1 MLEWSRR
8 PVAQG
13 IALWL
18 LTVLLFLSVLRA
30 GFIWNDDSF
39 LTQNPLIHTA
49 DGLRRFWF
57 STEAPDYFPL
67 TSTSLWLE
75 WRIFGVHATGY
86 HAINV
91 LLHAGSV
98 VLLWLVLRKLRV
110 PGAWLGAAVFAVH
123 PVNVE
128 SVAWITERKNTLSM
142 VLFLTA
148 AWAYLRF
155 DDTDDSDR
163 SRWSWYVG
171 SLLAFA
177 LSLTAKT
184 STVVLPVMLLGLLA
198 WRRRPTRKD
207 FARLLPYFGLALV
220 FGLVTMWFQSHR
232 AIHTHVV
239 RDDGL
244 LSRTAIAARAVWFYA
259 GKALLPMDLL
269 FVYPRWPIGP
279 VPWTSF
285 VPLLGLAAMFA
296 LCLAFRRSFG
306 RPLGFVIALYV
317 IALLPELGFIDI
329 YFMRYSLVSDHW
341 QYIAMTVAAASIG
354 AILMGA
360 ARATRAERTIPILA
374 GLLLAAYSLTSWRQ
388 QAIYRDESSLW
399 ADTLARNPSAWIAHA
414 DLGGALLAAGRSE
427 DAAAHFRA
435 ALEQV
440 PEDPDLHAN
449 LAKAL
454 LVGRRFAEAAAE
466 FEQAVRRRPDSAE
479 LHDDLG
485 IALQGQNRMDEA
497 IRQHREAIRLDPQST
512 KAYTNLG
519 NAYFT
524 LVRNDEAIASYREA
538 IRVSPDDALAHN
550 NLSATLLRVGKLDD
564 ALNEQRE
571 AVRFD
576 PQSAPLRIALARQL
590 RDVGRRAEAVD
601 VYRTAVRL
609 APHDAHAHVELAE
622 LLCRDSRAT
631 EAAEEFELAMRA
643 APNDPDVMQRVGWF
657 LATAPDRKLRDG
669 RRALDLARRSVAS
682 LSPSAEGYATIAAA
696 SAEIGNFEDAVH
708 WQSLAVQAA
717 APSDLPAQRE
727 RLDRYRKRT
736 ASDH

>member
-1 MLEWSRR
+1 MRGSSFPARIREWSRR
-8 PVAQG
+8 PGAQG

-18 LTVLLFLSVLRA
+18 LTVLLFLPVLRA

-39 LTQNPLIHTA
+39 LTQNPLIHAA
-49 DGLRRFWF
+49 DGLRRFWA

-75 WRIFGVHATGY
+75 WRIFGDHAAGY
-86 HAINV
+86 HVINV

-148 AWAYLRF
+148 AWAFLRF
-155 DDTDDSDR
+155 DDTENSDR
-163 SRWSWYVG
+163 SRWRWYAG
-171 SLLAFA
+171 SMLAFA
-177 LSLTAKT
+177 LALTAKT
-184 STVVLPVMLLGLLA
+184 STVVLPMMLLGLLA

-207 FARLLPYFGLALV
+207 IARLLPYFVLALV

-259 GKALLPMDLL
+259 GKALLPTDLL
-269 FVYPRWPIGP
+269 FVYPRWPIGS
-279 VPWTSF
+279 VTWTSF
-285 VPLLGLAAMFA
+285 VPLIGLAAIFA

-306 RPLGFVIALYV
+306 RPLGFALALYV
-317 IALLPELGFIDI
+317 IALLPALGFIDI

-354 AILMGA
+354 AILVRA
-360 ARATRAERTIPILA
+360 ARATQVERALPILA
-374 GLLLAAYSLTSWRQ
+374 ALLLSVYSLASWRQ

-414 DLGGALLAAGRSE
+414 DLGGSLLAAGRSE
-427 DAAAHFRA
+427 DAAAHFRS

-466 FEQAVRRRPDSAE
+466 FERAVRGRPDSAE

-512 KAYTNLG
+512 EAYINLG

-524 LVRNDEAIASYREA
+524 LARNDEAIESYRKA

-564 ALNEQRE
+564 ALNEQKE
-571 AVRFD
+571 AVRCD

-590 RDVGRRAEAVD
+590 GDVGRRAEAVD
-601 VYRTAVRL
+601 VYEAAIRL
-609 APHDAHAHVELAE
+609 APRDAHAHVELADM
-622 LLCRDSRAT
+622 LCRDSRVT
-631 EAAEEFELAMRA
+631 EAAAEFELAMRA
-643 APNDPDVMQRVGWF
+643 APNDPEVM
-657 LATAPDRKLRDG
+657 
-669 RRALDLARRSVAS
+669 RSVS
-682 LSPSAEGYATIAAA
+682 EGYATMAAA
-696 SAEIGNFEDAVH
+696 SAEIGRFEDAVH
-708 WQSLAVQAA
+708 WQSLAVQACIS
-717 APSDLPAQRE
+717 SDLPAQRE
-727 RLDRYRKRT
+727 RLSRYRSAKAVDR
-736 ASDH
+736 